1 MEIWQNITHRSVP
14 GLEPVLLRAH
24 MAAAHSTGQG
34 KEKLFHL
41 YLPSAASVISW
52 ESSCAAQSV
61 KMDRWCWHFSFSFC
75 SDYSIISSNVHT
87 KLD

>member
-1 MEIWQNITHRSVP
+1 MFHSVWQNITHRSVP
-14 GLEPVLLRAH
+14 GLEPVLLRAR

-52 ESSCAAQSV
+52 ESSCAAQSECKDGQV
-61 KMDRWCWHFSFSFC
+61 VLAFFFPF
-75 SDYSIISSNVHT
+75 
-87 KLD
+87 L